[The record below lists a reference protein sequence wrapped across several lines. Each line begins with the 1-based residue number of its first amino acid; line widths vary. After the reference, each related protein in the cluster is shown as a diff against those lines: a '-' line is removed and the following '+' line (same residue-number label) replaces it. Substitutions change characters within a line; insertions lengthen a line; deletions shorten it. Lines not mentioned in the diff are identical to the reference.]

1 MIPSAPS
8 VKGRGRFPAM
18 GASMYIC
25 LCNGFTD
32 RQVRCHADA
41 SCSSVSEVYR
51 RLGCAPQCGKC
62 VPVVREILKGA
73 AALPEA
79 EDAFSL

>member
-1 MIPSAPS
+1 
-8 VKGRGRFPAM
+8 
-18 GASMYIC
+18 MYIC

-32 RQVRCHADA
+32 QQVRCHADA
-41 SCSSVSEVYR
+41 GCGSVSEVYR

-79 EDAFSL
+79 EDALTL